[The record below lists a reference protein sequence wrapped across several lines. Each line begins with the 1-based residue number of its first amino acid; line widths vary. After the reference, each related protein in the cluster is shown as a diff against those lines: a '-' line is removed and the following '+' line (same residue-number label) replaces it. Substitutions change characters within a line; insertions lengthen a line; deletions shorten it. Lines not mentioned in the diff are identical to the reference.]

1 MVKELEEKI
10 IIDDNLFFL
19 NGIKRFIEDYE
30 KDSMNIYLKESVYI
44 KKIYESKRNTIR
56 FIKSKRKE
64 YEEKI
69 LSIEKNIIILSNSL
83 KELELE
89 RNIRVEKINE
99 DNELD
104 NNFQEHLYDI
114 IDAISE
120 NKKIIDYEKNKVKE
134 IRINYKSFN
143 DTSLE
148 EENKVYIFLNYIKR
162 EFIKARMSII
172 KILNSKNLT
181 ELELMLFYEY
191 LLILT
196 KKMICIEEDLLGG

>member
-1 MVKELEEKI
+1 MKELEEKI

-19 NGIKRFIEDYE
+19 NGVKRFIEDYE

-56 FIKSKRKE
+56 FIKSKREE

-69 LSIEKNIIILSNSL
+69 LSIEKNITILSNTL

-89 RNIRVEKINE
+89 RNIRIEKINE

-104 NNFQEHLYDI
+104 NNFQEKLYDI

-120 NKKIIDYEKNKVKE
+120 NKKIINYEKNKVKE

-148 EENKVYIFLNYIKR
+148 EENKVYIFFNYIKR
-162 EFIKARMSII
+162 EFIKARRSII
-172 KILNSKNLT
+172 KILNSNNLT

>member
-1 MVKELEEKI
+1 MKELEEKI

-69 LSIEKNIIILSNSL
+69 LSIEKNIIILSNTL

-104 NNFQEHLYDI
+104 NNFQEKLYDI

-148 EENKVYIFLNYIKR
+148 EENKVYIFFNYIKR
-162 EFIKARMSII
+162 EFIKARRRII

>member
-1 MVKELEEKI
+1 VKELEEKI

-19 NGIKRFIEDYE
+19 NGVKRFIEDYE

-56 FIKSKRKE
+56 FIKSKREE

-69 LSIEKNIIILSNSL
+69 LSIEKNITILSNTL

-89 RNIRVEKINE
+89 RNIRIEKINE

-104 NNFQEHLYDI
+104 NNFQEKLYDI

-120 NKKIIDYEKNKVKE
+120 NKKIINYEKNKVKE

-148 EENKVYIFLNYIKR
+148 EENKVYIFFNYIKR
-162 EFIKARMSII
+162 EFIKARRSII
-172 KILNSKNLT
+172 KILNSNNLT